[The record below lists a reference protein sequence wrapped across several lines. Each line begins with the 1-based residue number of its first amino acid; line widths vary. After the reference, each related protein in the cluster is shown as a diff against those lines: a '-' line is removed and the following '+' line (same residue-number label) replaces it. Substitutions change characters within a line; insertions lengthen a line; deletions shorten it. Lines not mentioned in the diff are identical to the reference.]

1 MHILLSAYA
10 CRPNSGSEEGNGW
23 GWATNLATRGLRVH
37 VLTVTRDRLAIEEE
51 LQKNPIPNLSFTFLE
66 PSLKKLKW
74 GRGSHYLAWQFAAVA
89 PARKLHAGDPFDLVH
104 HITYGSIHVPS
115 QLWRFGLPVI
125 FGPVGGGQTSP
136 FSMRSYFGKD
146 QRKEL
151 LRTVFTKM
159 LRFSPLHRHWIKQ
172 MAVIF
177 ATNEETITLVK
188 QLGRKDAVLAQDV
201 CVPQKY
207 LAGEPRVFTDHDG
220 PLRLLW
226 VGRMMPRKAL
236 ALTLDALARTKQNMT
251 LTIVGAGFAPE
262 VVRQMIR
269 SRGLESKVFWN
280 GAVPWSEVRAIYQ
293 EHDVFVFTSLR
304 DSSGGQLLEALAT
317 GLPVITLDHQGA
329 RLLTPDAAGYK
340 VPVTG
345 MQTTISAIAATF
357 DAFAVLAA
365 ERRNVMSAAAL
376 EAARDLTF
384 EVRAERAELLY
395 RQVRAAEK
403 ESKGSKLTGRVAMTN
418 VTSI

>member
-1 MHILLSAYA
+1 
-10 CRPNSGSEEGNGW
+10 
-23 GWATNLATRGLRVH
+23 
-37 VLTVTRDRLAIEEE
+37 
-51 LQKNPIPNLSFTFLE
+51 
-66 PSLKKLKW
+66 
-74 GRGSHYLAWQFAAVA
+74 
-89 PARKLHAGDPFDLVH
+89 
-104 HITYGSIHVPS
+104 
-115 QLWRFGLPVI
+115 
-125 FGPVGGGQTSP
+125 
-136 FSMRSYFGKD
+136 
-146 QRKEL
+146 
-151 LRTVFTKM
+151 
-159 LRFSPLHRHWIKQ
+159 
-172 MAVIF
+172 
-177 ATNEETITLVK
+177 VK

-403 ESKGSKLTGRVAMTN
+403 ESKGSKLAGRVAMTN